1 MPQVSIQIPQ
11 LGEGLQEARLIRFLK
26 QPGESVKR
34 DEPLYEMETDK
45 AVTEV
50 ESPYT
55 GVVQAWTVEEDTV
68 HEIGAAIG
76 TMEVE
81 ASEVGDAE
89 AAPVEESAAVA
100 ASDVAAGAS
109 VVSETPVGN
118 VGVPVPPRTRRY
130 LKEKNLESVA
140 DQIPAAG
147 SRLTEQDVDR
157 YLEQQSGASAAA
169 SEGNSGFIDAPLPN
183 TQQTL
188 NYRMARGMQSVI
200 AVSLETDIDW
210 VSIQATR
217 EATRDSGGPTGFG
230 MFLWCVAQ
238 AMAKYPAL
246 RSSLAAD
253 GKTVRTYSN
262 VNLGV
267 AVALPGDELK
277 TAMVPQADTLSQQ
290 EFFNTLS
297 ERIAAARDGQDQADA
312 GTTVSVSNIGVSDMR
327 SGIPVVVAPA
337 IATLALGAVQQQ
349 PVPDGEGFKFRPVAT
364 LTMSFDHRLI
374 NGIGAANF
382 LNEVRALAADFKLE
396 R

>member
-1 MPQVSIQIPQ
+1 MPTVSVQIPQ

-50 ESPYT
+50 ESPYR
-55 GVVQAWTVEEDTV
+55 GVVQEWTVEEDTV

-81 ASEVGDAE
+81 ASEVGGAE
-89 AAPVEESAAVA
+89 AAPTEESAAVA
-100 ASDVAAGAS
+100 AGDVAAEAS
-109 VVSETPVGN
+109 VAPEAPAGN

-157 YLEQQSGASAAA
+157 YLEQQSASPAAA
-169 SEGNSGFIDAPLPN
+169 SGDGEFVDATLPN
-183 TQQTL
+183 AQQTL

-210 VSIQATR
+210 ASIQATR
-217 EATRDSGGPTGFG
+217 EATRESGGPTGFG

-238 AMAKYPAL
+238 AMAKHPAL

-253 GKTVRTYSN
+253 GKTVRTYSH

-277 TAMVPQADTLSQQ
+277 TAMVQ
-290 EFFNTLS
+290 
-297 ERIAAARDGQDQADA
+297 
-312 GTTVSVSNIGVSDMR
+312 IG
-327 SGIPVVVAPA
+327 
-337 IATLALGAVQQQ
+337 
-349 PVPDGEGFKFRPVAT
+349 
-364 LTMSFDHRLI
+364 
-374 NGIGAANF
+374 
-382 LNEVRALAADFKLE
+382 RAHV
-396 R
+396 

>member
-337 IATLALGAVQQQ
+337 VATLALGTVQQQ
-349 PVPDGEGFKFRPVAT
+349 PVPDGDGFKFEPVAT

-382 LNEVRALAADFKLE
+382 LNEVRALAADFELDS
-396 R
+396 

>member
-50 ESPYT
+50 ESPHT

-76 TMEVE
+76 TMEVDAPEFGSSDE
-81 ASEVGDAE
+81 ATSA
-89 AAPVEESAAVA
+89 EESVVVA
-100 ASDVAAGAS
+100 TASTVAS
-109 VVSETPVGN
+109 VATEVLAGN
-118 VGVPVPPRTRRY
+118 IGVPVPPRTRRY

-147 SRLTEQDVDR
+147 SRLSEQDVDR
-157 YLEQQSGASAAA
+157 YLEQQNASPTAA
-169 SEGNSGFIDAPLPN
+169 SEGDVDFADTPLPN
-183 TQQTL
+183 AQQTL

-210 VSIQATR
+210 ASIQASR
-217 EATRDSGGPTGFG
+217 EATRDNGGPTGFG

-238 AMAKYPAL
+238 AMARHPAL
-246 RSSLAAD
+246 RGSLAAD
-253 GKTVRTYSN
+253 GKTVRTYSH

-277 TAMVPQADTLSQQ
+277 TAMVPQADTLSQR
-290 EFFNTLS
+290 EFFEILS
-297 ERIAAARDGQDQADA
+297 ERIASAREGQDQADA

-327 SGIPVVVAPA
+327 CGIPVVVAPA
-337 IATLALGAVQQQ
+337 VATLALGTVQQQ
-349 PVPDGEGFKFRPVAT
+349 PVKDGDSFKFKPSAT

-374 NGIGAANF
+374 NGIGAAKF
-382 LNEVRALAADFKLE
+382 LNEIRKLAAEFKFDG
-396 R
+396 

>member
-1 MPQVSIQIPQ
+1 M
-11 LGEGLQEARLIRFLK
+11 
-26 QPGESVKR
+26 KR

-76 TMEVE
+76 TMEVD
-81 ASEVGDAE
+81 ASEVGSSEE
-89 AAPVEESAAVA
+89 AIAAEESAAVVA
-100 ASDVAAGAS
+100 ESTVEASVAADA
-109 VVSETPVGN
+109 PAGN
-118 VGVPVPPRTRRY
+118 LGVPVPPRTRRY

-157 YLEQQSGASAAA
+157 YLEQHSAAPAAA
-169 SEGNSGFIDAPLPN
+169 SEGDGDFSDSPLPN
-183 TQQTL
+183 AQQTL

-210 VSIQATR
+210 ASIQAAR
-217 EATRDSGGPTGFG
+217 EATRDNGGPTGFG

-238 AMAKYPAL
+238 AMAKHPAL

-253 GKTVRTYSN
+253 GKTVRTYSH

-290 EFFNTLS
+290 EFFKTLS
-297 ERIAAARDGQDQADA
+297 ERIVAAREGQDQADA

-337 IATLALGAVQQQ
+337 VATLALGTVQQQ
-349 PVPDGEGFKFRPVAT
+349 PVPDGNGFKFKPVAT

-382 LNEVRALAADFKLE
+382 LNEVRALAADFKLASVD
-396 R
+396 

>member
-169 SEGNSGFIDAPLPN
+169 SEGNSGFIDALLPN

-210 VSIQATR
+210 ASIQATR